1 MMRGARMA
9 APLTTPARAVSAVL
23 VPAAARAMPS
33 LVHARAA
40 SSIRS
45 ARTSAPLMFES
56 FAMPV
61 SRTSIDVARVSGSG
75 PVAFDDGLLDQ
86 MSANEI
92 KGILSERL
100 ESADRSELLNML
112 QNSRLPQSETERVGV
127 FESVSPSV
135 AFISTTMT
143 QQTWTGG
150 TSEVPAGAGS
160 GFVWDE
166 DGHIVTN
173 YHVVNGG
180 PSGRPGRGGVLPRK
194 VMVKLQGQ
202 DAAVEAIV
210 VGHEADKDLAVL
222 KVDPAA
228 LSVPLRPVEVAS
240 SSSLKVG
247 QSVLAIGAPFGLDWT
262 LTSGIVSALGRD
274 IDGAGGRPIRDCVQT
289 DAAINPGNSGGP
301 LLDSRG
307 KLIGINTMIYAPGGL
322 GANVG
327 IGFAVPSDTVRR
339 FVNQIITHGPNARP
353 SLGVAVVPDQIRSQ
367 YSRHLRREL
376 EGAII
381 AEVVPG
387 SPADRLNL
395 APCGP
400 GPRGG
405 ILLGD
410 MITAVNGNP
419 VKKNEDLLCLVEES
433 EPDEPLSLTVLRS
446 CDPNRVEEVMIT
458 PVRRKALMEAQ

>member
-1 MMRGARMA
+1 MR
-9 APLTTPARAVSAVL
+9 
-23 VPAAARAMPS
+23 AARATVPM
-33 LVHARAA
+33 
-40 SSIRS
+40 
-45 ARTSAPLMFES
+45 MFESS
-56 FAMPV
+56 FAMPA
-61 SRTSIDVARVSGSG
+61 SRVAADFARVSGGG
-75 PVAFDDGLLDQ
+75 PVAFDDGMLDH

-92 KGILSERL
+92 KDILSEKI
-100 ESADRSELLNML
+100 ESADRSELLDML
-112 QNSRLPQSETERVGV
+112 QSSRLPKSESERVSV

-135 AFISTTMT
+135 AFISTTLT

-150 TSEVPAGAGS
+150 TNEVPAGAGS

-166 DGHIVTN
+166 EGHIVTN
-173 YHVVNGG
+173 FHVVNGG
-180 PSGRPGRGGVLPRK
+180 PSGRPGRGSSLPRK

-202 DAAVEAIV
+202 EAAVEATV

-228 LSVPLRPVEVAS
+228 LSVPLRPVELAAS
-240 SSSLKVG
+240 SNLKVG

-307 KLIGINTMIYAPGGL
+307 KLVGVNTMIYAPGGL

-353 SLGVAVVPDQIRSQ
+353 SLGVAVLPDQIRSQ
-367 YSRHLRREL
+367 YSRHLRRDL
-376 EGAII
+376 DGAII

-387 SPADRLNL
+387 SPADGLNL

-433 EPDEPLSLTVLRS
+433 EPDEPLSLTVMRS
-446 CDPNRVEEVMIT
+446 CDPDRVEEVMIT